1 MIEPD
6 PRQSEIDRLQ
16 RQERRTAVTQRNMT
30 LRKIISFMYYLTGA
44 LEILLLLRFI
54 LRLTGA
60 NPENLFAKFIY
71 GLSNIFVA
79 PFATLFQ
86 TPVLDPSHTF
96 DVSALIAIAVYVLL
110 TWLVARLV
118 WIIWGDTP

>member
-1 MIEPD
+1 MTGPD
-6 PRQSEIDRLQ
+6 PRQSEIDRLRAQ
-16 RQERRTAVTQRNMT
+16 NRRTAAVQHNTT
-30 LRKIISFMYYLTGA
+30 LRKVISFIYYLAGA

-71 GLSNIFVA
+71 ALSNLFVA

-86 TPVLDPSHTF
+86 MPVFDPNHTF
-96 DVSALIAIAVYVLL
+96 DISALIAIAVYVLL

-118 WIIWGDTP
+118 WIIWSDTP

>member
-1 MIEPD
+1 MTGPD
-6 PRQSEIDRLQ
+6 PRQSNVDPLRPPQ
-16 RQERRTAVTQRNMT
+16 RRTISRRNAT
-30 LRKIISFMYYLTGA
+30 LRKIVNFIYYLAGA

-60 NPENLFAKFIY
+60 NPENLFARFIY

-86 TPVLDPSHTF
+86 TPVLDPSRTF
-96 DVSALIAIAVYVLL
+96 DLSALIAIAVYALL
-110 TWLVARLV
+110 AWLVARLV
-118 WIIWGDTP
+118 WIIWSNP